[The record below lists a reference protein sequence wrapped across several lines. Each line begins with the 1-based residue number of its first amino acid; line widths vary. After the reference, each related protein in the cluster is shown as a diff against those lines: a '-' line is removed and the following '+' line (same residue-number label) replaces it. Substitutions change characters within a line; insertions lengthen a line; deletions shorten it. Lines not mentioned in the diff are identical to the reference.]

1 MVYRPSHDAMLPSPT
16 RSESRGPPARRSPSP
31 QSRRRSEPTSE
42 ARTAGPARRG
52 GTRSCAWCPRTT
64 VAGRPFCRR
73 RGGRPLS
80 RGMRTR
86 TGKCS
91 PRRPILQGGHDRR
104 AMATSRTPAPSSPPQ
119 PCQPPVSTGLDHRT
133 MRSARAKSSAQSSR
147 LASAKPRKRRES
159 LRDDRRFGRGVD
171 RRTGP
176 AGAATAIERIKRSA
190 LTLFIELP
198 SGSHPG

>member
-1 MVYRPSHDAMLPSPT
+1 MVYRPSHDATLPSPT
-16 RSESRGPPARRSPSP
+16 RSESRRPPARRLPSP

-42 ARTAGPARRG
+42 APTAGPARRG

-133 MRSARAKSSAQSSR
+133 MRSARAKSTHSAHAWPQRNRVRDESHCATTGGSGEELIDGPGRPAPPPRSNGSSAR
-147 LASAKPRKRRES
+147 P
-159 LRDDRRFGRGVD
+159 
-171 RRTGP
+171 
-176 AGAATAIERIKRSA
+176 
-190 LTLFIELP
+190 
-198 SGSHPG
+198 